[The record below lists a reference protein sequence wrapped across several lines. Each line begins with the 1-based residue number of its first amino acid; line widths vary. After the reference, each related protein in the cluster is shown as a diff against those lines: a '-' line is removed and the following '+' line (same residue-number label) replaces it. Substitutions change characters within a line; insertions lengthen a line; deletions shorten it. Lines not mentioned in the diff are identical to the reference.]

1 MLNKRKKFKINYS
14 YVPYFNC
21 SKNRSLEGN
30 AYYIYNTTGMLN
42 ITKLEYL
49 YKKNQINL
57 DNSILNNI
65 HISMSFD
72 KNYTDLSLISIASIL
87 NTSSEILQVRI
98 HLFIF
103 IFYH

>member
-1 MLNKRKKFKINYS
+1 
-14 YVPYFNC
+14 
-21 SKNRSLEGN
+21 
-30 AYYIYNTTGMLN
+30 MLN

-49 YKKNQINL
+49 YKKKPNNL

-87 NTSSEILQVRI
+87 NTSSENTFIHFHILSLNFGFNEIKKIIDLRKI
-98 HLFIF
+98 NN
-103 IFYH
+103 